1 MQSKRKYKDAA
12 GREIKLPKEVYYR
25 CLWTV
30 RDAGRLR
37 GLADLLRQDENVYIS
52 SVQGSQDTCQEPGST
67 GESRTLVISDETA
80 RRAAADLACIEKALT
95 KVPEVYREELLD
107 NIMNKKPLPDFAH
120 ANTWKRWKLVFLYE
134 LAREMRLV

>member
-1 MQSKRKYKDAA
+1 MESKRTYRDAA

-30 RDAGRLR
+30 RDERRLR
-37 GLADLLRQDENVYIS
+37 ELAGLMRRDDGSNMDEHPADNRAGTAQEGGTDQKAVIVS
-52 SVQGSQDTCQEPGST
+52 DDVVQ
-67 GESRTLVISDETA
+67 
-80 RRAAADLACIEKALT
+80 RAAAEIACIRRALA

-107 NIMNKKPLPDFAH
+107 NIVDKEPLPDFAH

-134 LAREMRLV
+134 LAKELRLI